1 MKISDDV
8 LKVLQSSRVDEDN
21 NILFLPDIQLD
32 RNLYVA
38 VNKCLES
45 IGGKWNRKEK
55 GHIFDRNPSD
65 YLDEMINTGE
75 WVDQKK
81 EYQYFPTPKNIGEKL
96 IQFADIQ
103 DSDILLEPSAGRGAI
118 FNLFPSNNT
127 KVAIELMHE
136 NCEDLKKQ
144 GHNNILEMDFLNYAE
159 QGFDKIIMN
168 PPFSKQQD
176 VKHIFHAWDL
186 LAEGGK
192 LVSIVSESPFFRD
205 NELSKK
211 FRKFLDDN
219 NSKVVSLPSETF
231 KESGTMV
238 RTRIIVVDKNIAS

>member
-8 LKVLQSSRVDEDN
+8 FTVLNSSRIDEN
-21 NILFLPDIQLD
+21 QNILFLPDIQLE
-32 RNLYVA
+32 RKLYVA

-45 IGGKWNRKEK
+45 IGGKWNRGAK
-55 GHIFDRNPSD
+55 GHIFDHNPSD
-65 YLDEMINTGE
+65 DLDEMINTGE
-75 WVDQKK
+75 WTDKK
-81 EYQYFPTPKNIGEKL
+81 KVYQYFPTPKNIGEKL

-103 DSDILLEPSAGRGAI
+103 DSDILLEPSAGKGAI

-144 GHNNILEMDFLNYAE
+144 GYNNILEMDFLNYAE

-168 PPFSKQQD
+168 PPFSGQQD
-176 VKHIFHAWDL
+176 VKHIFHAWSL
-186 LAEGGK
+186 LKEGGK
-192 LVSIVSESPFFRD
+192 LVSIVSESPFFRN

-211 FRKFLDDN
+211 FRDFLNNN
-219 NSKVVSLPSETF
+219 NSRTIPLSSETF

-238 RTRIIVVDKNIAS
+238 KTRIIVVDKNIAS